1 MLVVVIGSASEVDG
15 PAFVVDGHGA
25 MICGRRT
32 GYRGHMPE
40 LPDVE
45 LYLHALRSRVLGEP
59 LERIRL
65 SSISLLKTFRPPIDA
80 AHGREVVGLRRVGKR
95 IVFDLEGDLHLVLHL
110 MISGRLQW
118 KERGAAIPRKVGH
131 GAFDVPSGSLLI
143 TEASTKK
150 RASLSLVEGE
160 EGVRAHDR
168 GGVEPLEVT
177 EEDFAAALRSANR
190 TLKRMLTDQHVFAG
204 IGNAYSDE
212 ILHRAGLSPVQ
223 RTRNLSDDEVEALHA
238 AVVDVLTEWRDRLIT
253 ETGDDWPTKVTAFR
267 PEMAVHGKY
276 REPCPVCGS
285 IVQRIVYASSEVNYC
300 PGCQTGGTPLA
311 DRSLSRLLGDDWEG
325 MGEA

>member
-1 MLVVVIGSASEVDG
+1 V
-15 PAFVVDGHGA
+15 
-25 MICGRRT
+25 
-32 GYRGHMPE
+32 PE

-45 LYLHALRSRVLGEP
+45 LYLHALRSRVLGQP
-59 LERIRL
+59 IERIRL
-65 SSISLLKTFRPPIDA
+65 SSISLLKTFRPPLDA
-80 AHGREVVGLRRVGKR
+80 VHGREVVGLRRVGKR

-118 KERGAAIPRKVGH
+118 KERGANVPRRVGH
-131 GAFDVPSGSLLI
+131 AAFDFPSGSLVL

-160 EGVRAHDR
+160 DGVAEHDR
-168 GGVEPLEVT
+168 GGAEPLELSL
-177 EEDFAAALRSANR
+177 EEFADALRSANR

-223 RTRNLSDDEVEALHA
+223 RTRNLSDEQVVELHE
-238 AVVDVLTEWRDRLIT
+238 AVVEVLTEWRDRLI
-253 ETGDDWPTKVTAFR
+253 EEAGDDWPTKVTAFR

-285 IVQRIVYASSEVNYC
+285 AVQRIVYAESEVNYC
-300 PGCQTGGTPLA
+300 PGCQTGGKALA

-325 MGEA
+325 MGEV

>member
-1 MLVVVIGSASEVDG
+1 
-15 PAFVVDGHGA
+15 
-25 MICGRRT
+25 
-32 GYRGHMPE
+32 MPE

-45 LYLHALRSRVLGEP
+45 LYLHALRPRVLGQP
-59 LERIRL
+59 LEGVRL
-65 SSISLLKTFRPPIDA
+65 ASISLLKTFRPPLDA
-80 AHGREVVGLRRVGKR
+80 VHGREVVGLRRVGKR

-118 KERGAAIPRKVGH
+118 KDRGANVPRRVGH
-131 GAFDVPSGSLLI
+131 AAFDFPGGSLLV

-150 RASLSLVEGE
+150 RASLYVVEGE
-160 EGVRAHDR
+160 DGVAEHDR
-168 GGVEPLEVT
+168 GGLEPLDLSAEEFT
-177 EEDFAAALRSANR
+177 EALRSASR

-223 RTRNLSDDEVEALHA
+223 RTTNLSDDEVAGLHA
-238 AVVDVLTEWRDRLIT
+238 AVVEVLTEWRDRLIA
-253 ETGDDWPTKVTAFR
+253 EAGDDWPTKVTAFR
-267 PEMAVHGKY
+267 PQMAVHGKY
-276 REPCPVCGS
+276 RAPCPVCGS
-285 IVQRIVYASSEVNYC
+285 SVQRIVYAESEVNYC
-300 PGCQTGGTPLA
+300 PGCQTGGTVLA